1 MPVTY
6 FVKENIMEIKQTDFI
21 CSRCGGK
28 VLFDGENYFCESDGC
43 GMVIPASVKK
53 YADCSPGLEDGC
65 IERFFSCG
73 NSFEFFA
80 TIDGE
85 FQSFSYNFNEERNIV
100 EKRTIIGS
108 EAKYEDVRKPVL

>member
-1 MPVTY
+1 MKKDPNL
-6 FVKENIMEIKQTDFI
+6 VKLTEVGNTTEWEEKLEKNPEGFENEII
-21 CSRCGGK
+21 
-28 VLFDGENYFCESDGC
+28 EY
-43 GMVIPASVKK
+43 VK
-53 YADCSPGLEDGC
+53 
-65 IERFFSCG
+65 ERFFSCG

-108 EAKYEDVRKPVL
+108 EAIYEDVRKPVL